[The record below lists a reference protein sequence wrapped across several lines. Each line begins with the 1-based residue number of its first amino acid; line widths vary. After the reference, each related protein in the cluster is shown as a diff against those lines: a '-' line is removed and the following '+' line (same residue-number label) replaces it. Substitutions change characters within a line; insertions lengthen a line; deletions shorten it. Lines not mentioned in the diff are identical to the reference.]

1 MTASPHAHTLFE
13 AIALTLFPEM
23 FPGPLA
29 YSLAGKAL
37 HNGLWNL
44 ETLNIRDY
52 ATNKHNNVDDTPY
65 GGGTGM
71 VMRADVVD
79 AAICAAKSKLPN
91 ARLIHFTPRGQAI
104 TQPLIAKL
112 VEQPLIML
120 CGRFEGIDERIF
132 EEHQPLDLSLGEFVL
147 SGGEIPALALLDAC
161 LRLVPGVI
169 QDESALGE
177 ESFGLDAVYAG
188 LLEYPHYTRP
198 PVWKGKGIPDV
209 LLSGHHEQIR
219 TWRLAEAERVTATRR
234 PDMWERYMNAKK

>member
-1 MTASPHAHTLFE
+1 MTHYTPPTIPFKS
-13 AIALTLFPEM
+13 IALSLFPEM

-29 YSLAGKAL
+29 YSLAGKAMEK
-37 HNGLWNL
+37 GLWEL
-44 ETLNIRDY
+44 ETINIRDFS
-52 ATNKHNNVDDTPY
+52 TDKHNTVDDTPY
-65 GGGTGM
+65 GGGTGL
-71 VMRADVVD
+71 VMRPDVVD
-79 AAICAAKSKLPN
+79 AAICAAKHKLPS
-91 ARLIHFTPRGQAI
+91 ARLVHFTPRGQAI
-104 TQPLIAKL
+104 TQPLVAEL
-112 VEQPLIML
+112 VQQPLILL

-169 QDESALGE
+169 QDESALTE

-198 PVWKGKGIPDV
+198 PVWKGKSIPEV

-219 TWRLAEAERVTATRR
+219 AWRLAEAERVTKTRR
-234 PDMWERYMNAKK
+234 PDMWGRYEDTKK